1 MIMYFT
7 FIFMIINELL
17 KKSSFQIF
25 HKFNEN
31 FWGNTTLQGP
41 GADWAL
47 NIQLHT
53 FTITAYVC
61 FLSPGSDNFYQEAHR
76 IVWVSLSGKSREQTP
91 KKIRSG
97 LL

>member
-1 MIMYFT
+1 MMIMYFT

-41 GADWAL
+41 GAD
-47 NIQLHT
+47 
-53 FTITAYVC
+53 
-61 FLSPGSDNFYQEAHR
+61 
-76 IVWVSLSGKSREQTP
+76 
-91 KKIRSG
+91 
-97 LL
+97 